1 MSPKLA
7 AMPPVVA
14 SPSAT
19 RMSRV
24 ARALACSSAVTGRSR
39 RPASSPSISRTAG
52 AVDSAKT
59 AARAAK
65 LPGRRRKAKLDDAP

>member
-1 MSPKLA
+1 
-7 AMPPVVA
+7 MPPVDD

-19 RMSRV
+19 RISSV
-24 ARALACSSAVTGRSR
+24 ACALACSSAVIGRSR
-39 RPASSPSISRTAG
+39 RPASSLSISRTAG

-65 LPGRRRKAKLDDAP
+65 LPAWRRNAKLDAAP